1 MSGVFGSDGKQVP
14 QGFKNLPHF
23 AELQQAASCA
33 LTTPTAATVVTDADC
48 WGAGDQ
54 SPTNA
59 LGGPLVSAT
68 AGTITITKAGNYEIE
83 YGQSDLTVVNAQ
95 VITLQIFGGSA
106 GTTALGGIS
115 KSTQLTAAPL
125 VMAGKCF
132 AACAVGDIITLKV
145 IASTGNYTSAAGFLL
160 VKEI

>member
-48 WGAGDQ
+48 WAAGDQ

-83 YGQSDLTVVNAQ
+83 YGQSDLTVVTTQ
-95 VITLQIFGGSA
+95 VITLQVYN
-106 GTTALGGIS
+106 GTTAIGGIC
-115 KSTQLTAAPL
+115 KSTQLTGAPL
-125 VMAGKCF
+125 AMSGKCF
-132 AACAVGDIITLKV
+132 AACAVGDVITLKV